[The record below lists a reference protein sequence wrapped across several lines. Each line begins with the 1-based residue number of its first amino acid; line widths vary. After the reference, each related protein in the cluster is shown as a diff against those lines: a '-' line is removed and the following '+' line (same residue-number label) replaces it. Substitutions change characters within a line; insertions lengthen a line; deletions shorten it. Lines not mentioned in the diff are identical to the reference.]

1 MGFSVFH
8 RLNSIG
14 PLAQI
19 IGRDRPFYVPPL
31 TIGRFWYFHNLACFF
46 KWRLHFGL
54 STDGPFDGTDMRVG
68 GRWRR

>member
-19 IGRDRPFYVPPL
+19 IGRDRAFLVLPQLGVIFDRPP
-31 TIGRFWYFHNLACFF
+31 
-46 KWRLHFGL
+46 
-54 STDGPFDGTDMRVG
+54 G
-68 GRWRR
+68 GSPI